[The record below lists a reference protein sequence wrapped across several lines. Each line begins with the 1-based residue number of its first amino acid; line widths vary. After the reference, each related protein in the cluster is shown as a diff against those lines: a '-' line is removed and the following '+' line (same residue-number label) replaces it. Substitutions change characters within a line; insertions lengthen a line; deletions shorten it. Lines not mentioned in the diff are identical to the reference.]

1 MKVMKKAI
9 SKNVGLSLGEKV
21 QLTIAVGFIVGVI
34 CAIVYNSIKYGTE
47 MYI

>member
-1 MKVMKKAI
+1 MSKVISKKA
-9 SKNVGLSLGEKV
+9 GLSLVEKV
-21 QLTIAVGFIVGVI
+21 QLTVAIGFIVGVI